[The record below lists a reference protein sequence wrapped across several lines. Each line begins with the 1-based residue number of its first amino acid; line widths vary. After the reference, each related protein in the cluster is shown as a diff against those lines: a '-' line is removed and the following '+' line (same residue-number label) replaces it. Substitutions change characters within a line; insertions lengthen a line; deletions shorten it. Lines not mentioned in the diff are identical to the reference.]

1 MVEPVQCD
9 MRTKNWNAAMLII
22 ALGALGWL
30 CLARVSAQSGTPP
43 NSALITTNWL
53 GYLVFGSEETID
65 RIAPGAY
72 PRTDRQVEIGLRS
85 DGVVVWRAAG
95 R

>member
-1 MVEPVQCD
+1 MQ
-9 MRTKNWNAAMLII
+9 TKNWNGLMWVA

-30 CLARVSAQSGTPP
+30 CLGRVSAQSGTGSPG
-43 NSALITTNWL
+43 SLITTNWV
-53 GYLVFGSEETID
+53 GYLVFGSEENID

-72 PRTDRQVEIGLRS
+72 PRTDRQIELGLRS
-85 DGVVVWRAAG
+85 DGLVVWRAAA